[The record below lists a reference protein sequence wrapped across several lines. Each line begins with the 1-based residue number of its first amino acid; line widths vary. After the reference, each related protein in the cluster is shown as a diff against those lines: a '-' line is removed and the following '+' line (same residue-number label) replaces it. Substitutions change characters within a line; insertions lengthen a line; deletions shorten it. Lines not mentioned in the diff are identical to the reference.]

1 MHVSFS
7 FAHAMRAMLTFGS
20 LLIVLAVIAVSVRNE
35 LRASKAL
42 LPSAAASGPF
52 VGTPQNQV
60 SQYQKAV
67 EQAMKADARHTADQ
81 AASVGEDGTR

>member
-1 MHVSFS
+1 
-7 FAHAMRAMLTFGS
+7 MRAMLTFGS

-35 LRASKAL
+35 LRASKAR
-42 LPSAAASGPF
+42 LPSAAASAASGPF

-67 EQAMKADARHTADQ
+67 EQAMKADAQHTADE
-81 AASVGEDGTR
+81 AASAGEDGTR